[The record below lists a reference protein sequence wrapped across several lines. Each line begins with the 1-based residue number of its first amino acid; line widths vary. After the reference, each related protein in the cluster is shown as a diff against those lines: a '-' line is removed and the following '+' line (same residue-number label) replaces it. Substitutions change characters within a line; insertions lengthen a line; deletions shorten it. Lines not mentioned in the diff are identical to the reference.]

1 MVCKVESIC
10 WHYSFIVKWKVPELM
25 AYLWVIGSTI
35 AWGFSIETARI
46 QKVENDGS
54 EWNYWFLF
62 KWTPHS
68 LDQKEHFWLVIL
80 KSPQMHIDIQKC
92 AVGGDYTGVEVKRR
106 K

>member
-1 MVCKVESIC
+1 MVDQNGIIDSCSNG
-10 WHYSFIVKWKVPELM
+10 L
-25 AYLWVIGSTI
+25 
-35 AWGFSIETARI
+35 
-46 QKVENDGS
+46 
-54 EWNYWFLF
+54 
-62 KWTPHS
+62 PHA